1 MQREDCPTP
10 YVSKPAS
17 AVRTISGALILYE
30 ILLTKSSIVYTLIR
44 KMKSVIPI
52 RLTVRKERNP
62 LFTAF
67 YTHPGVQQLVR
78 WIMDTQGIGQFEL
91 SKRAGLSPAAVFQ
104 ILNKTEKQVTRPSRR
119 STLSA
124 LAQTVGAEV
133 QFDSAR
139 NLFAL
144 MQKFELPETDSK
156 DLGLLLSEIGDWIIS
171 RRKRMTRQERD
182 RIVRVVKAV
191 LP

>member
-1 MQREDCPTP
+1 MTP
-10 YVSKPAS
+10 A
-17 AVRTISGALILYE
+17 
-30 ILLTKSSIVYTLIR
+30 
-44 KMKSVIPI
+44 IPI
-52 RLTVRKERNP
+52 RLTVRNERNF
-62 LFTAF
+62 LFTAP
-67 YTHPGVQQLVR
+67 YTHTGVQQLVR

-124 LAQTVGAEV
+124 LAQTIGAEV
-133 QFDSAR
+133 QFDCEK

-144 MQKFELPETDSK
+144 VQKFDLPETDSK
-156 DLGLLLSEIGDWIIS
+156 DLGLLLSEIGDWIVS
-171 RRKRMTRQERD
+171 RRKRMTREERD
-182 RIVRVVKAV
+182 RIVSVVKAV

>member
-1 MQREDCPTP
+1 MVKKQR
-10 YVSKPAS
+10 
-17 AVRTISGALILYE
+17 
-30 ILLTKSSIVYTLIR
+30 
-44 KMKSVIPI
+44 
-52 RLTVRKERNP
+52 NF
-62 LFTAF
+62 LFAAP
-67 YTHPGVQQLVR
+67 YTHTGVQQVVR

-104 ILNKTEKQVTRPSRR
+104 ILNKSEKQVTRPSRR

-124 LAQTVGAEV
+124 LAQTVGAEI

-139 NLFAL
+139 NQFAL
-144 MQKFELPETDSK
+144 VQKYDLPETESK
-156 DLGLLLSEIGDWIIS
+156 ELGLLLSEIGDWIIS
-171 RRKRMTRQERD
+171 RKKRITKGERD

>member
-1 MQREDCPTP
+1 MTPSAPRKLTAKRQRN
-10 YVSKPAS
+10 Y
-17 AVRTISGALILYE
+17 LF
-30 ILLTKSSIVYTLIR
+30 SS
-44 KMKSVIPI
+44 P
-52 RLTVRKERNP
+52 
-62 LFTAF
+62 

-78 WIMDTQGIGQFEL
+78 WIMDTQGISQFEL

-104 ILNKTEKQVTRPSRR
+104 ILNKSEKQVTRPSRR

-139 NLFAL
+139 NQFA
-144 MQKFELPETDSK
+144 MVQKYHLPETDSK
-156 DLGLLLSEIGDWIIS
+156 DLGLLLSEIGDWIVS
-171 RRKRMTRQERD
+171 RKKRITKAERA